1 MEWLKRIMV
10 QLGIGANVMAALLLL
25 ACGLS
30 SEVNPAVHPRL
41 ALFGLGFPLLL
52 LLNIAFVAFWLVF
65 HVRHVW
71 LPFAGMLLSIPY
83 IYDYCPLN
91 WPEKRPADA
100 LQLLTYN
107 TEFIGKGVKGDD
119 GRYPLLDY
127 LAASGADIICL
138 QEGVANKTPK
148 PEYVDSIMMAAGYH
162 VRHLKDGKPE
172 SQIIYTRLPILSINR
187 IAYESTTNGSLAME
201 LQYGED
207 TVLLVNNHFESYKL
221 TPEDKKKYKEIIKDP
236 ESGHAESNS
245 KELVRKMAGASRLR
259 GPQVDSVLNYIK
271 ASGREA
277 VIVCGDFNESP
288 ISYSC
293 HRLSSELTSAF
304 RQSGNGLGLSYNQKG
319 FYFRIDHVFVSDYW
333 QTYETHVDKSAPW
346 SDHYPMITF
355 LKKRKKEI

>member
-1 MEWLKRIMV
+1 MV
-10 QLGIGANVMAALLLL
+10 QLAIGANVMAALLLL

-148 PEYVDSIMMAAGYH
+148 PEYVDSIMMAAGYQ

-172 SQIIYTRLPILSINR
+172 SQIIYTASHTKAPPTEAWPWNCN
-187 IAYESTTNGSLAME
+187 TG
-201 LQYGED
+201 
-207 TVLLVNNHFESYKL
+207 K
-221 TPEDKKKYKEIIKDP
+221 TP
-236 ESGHAESNS
+236 
-245 KELVRKMAGASRLR
+245 
-259 GPQVDSVLNYIK
+259 
-271 ASGREA
+271 
-277 VIVCGDFNESP
+277 C
-288 ISYSC
+288 C
-293 HRLSSELTSAF
+293 
-304 RQSGNGLGLSYNQKG
+304 
-319 FYFRIDHVFVSDYW
+319 W
-333 QTYETHVDKSAPW
+333 
-346 SDHYPMITF
+346 
-355 LKKRKKEI
+355 